1 MLNGSVVVNTADL
14 PMINVCRMSGLSHR
28 DKVRKGMGS
37 EHSSY
42 SSTLKGGSW
51 CGSGIS
57 PGCVLDM
64 SYQEDPRHNE
74 GNYISYQAW
83 EQLEEEPG
91 GTGEDRWRKMC
102 GLLCSDRCPHDPEP
116 NKKQKMD
123 VWTEPKFLSWLS
135 IWPNVTT
142 PQLWPWLMA
151 RKMFLQ
157 KIITQQWRK
166 PLTHSAI

>member
-1 MLNGSVVVNTADL
+1 MLNGSV
-14 PMINVCRMSGLSHR
+14 INICRMSGLSHR

-64 SYQEDPRHNE
+64 FYQEDPRHNE

-83 EQLEEEPG
+83 EQLVAEPG
-91 GTGEDRWRKMC
+91 GTGKDRYRKMC
-102 GLLCSDRCPHDPEP
+102 GLLCLDRCPHDPEP

-135 IWPNVTT
+135 IWPNGTT
-142 PQLWPWLMA
+142 QLWPWLMTQ
-151 RKMFLQ
+151 KMLLQ
-157 KIITQQWRK
+157 KMITQQWRK